1 MTLSLQQLIIDDRA
15 AGVRLDVF
23 VTRNFTEGQLSS
35 FTRSGVQKLIGG
47 GQITI
52 NGQKSKP
59 SARLKINDLVEIQ
72 NLEPRRT
79 ILEPEALPLQIIYE
93 DQDCIVINKA
103 PGMVVHP
110 AAGNPH
116 GTLVNALLHHCSDL
130 QGIGGE
136 YRPGIVHRLDKET
149 SGAMVIAKNDFA
161 FHHLARQFK
170 ERTVEKE
177 YVALVWGKLPC
188 DDGVIDRP
196 IGRHRSD
203 RKRMSSLYP
212 VAKRREA
219 MTEWRV
225 KETYRIKDADRGESW
240 LSWLQIRP
248 RTGRTHQI
256 RVHLADLG
264 HPVVGDRIY
273 GFKRTSG
280 NRSRNAG
287 PYAFSRQALHAHK
300 IGFQHP
306 RSGTAMAWVAPLAE
320 DICSLLRELD
330 PTGVDND

>member
-1 MTLSLQQLIIDDRA
+1 MAVSSQQLLIDDRT
-15 AGVRLDVF
+15 AGLRLDVF
-23 VTRNFTEGQLSS
+23 VTRNFPEGQLSGL
-35 FTRSGVQKLIGG
+35 TRTGVQRLIGG

-59 SARLKINDLVEIQ
+59 SARLKTNDLVQIQ
-72 NLEPRRT
+72 NLEPRKSV
-79 ILEPEALPLQIIYE
+79 LEPEALPLQIIYE

-110 AAGNPH
+110 AAGNAH
-116 GTLVNALLHHCSDL
+116 GTLVNALLHHCSNL
-130 QGIGGE
+130 QSIGGE
-136 YRPGIVHRLDKET
+136 HRPGIVHRLDKET
-149 SGAMVIAKNDFA
+149 SGAMIVAKNDFA
-161 FHHLARQFK
+161 FHHLAQQFK
-170 ERTVEKE
+170 DRTVDKE

-188 DDGVIDRP
+188 ENGIIDRP

-203 RKRMSSLYP
+203 RKRMSSIYP
-212 VAKRREA
+212 LAKTREA
-219 MTEWRV
+219 VTEWRV
-225 KETYRIKDADRGESW
+225 KQIYRIEDKDGGESW
-240 LSWLQIRP
+240 LSWLQMRP

-280 NRSRNAG
+280 NPSRSSG
-287 PYAFSRQALHAHK
+287 PYAFSRQALHARK

-306 RSGTAMAWVAPLAE
+306 RSGAAMTLVAPLAE
-320 DICSLLRELD
+320 DISILLRELD
-330 PTGVDND
+330 PTGVDKD